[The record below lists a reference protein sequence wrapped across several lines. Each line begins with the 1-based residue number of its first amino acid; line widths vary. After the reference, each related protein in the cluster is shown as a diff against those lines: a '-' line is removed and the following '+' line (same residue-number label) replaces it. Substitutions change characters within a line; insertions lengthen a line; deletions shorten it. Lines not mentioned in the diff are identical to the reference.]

1 MKDSIR
7 LVENRDSWELNDLYP
22 SNIDAEEIGCNQL
35 DHGINKDVED
45 TYVKIIIRSKAL
57 RNVVLFWQNNLKK
70 QLCKIIGKINGDMR
84 LWDTVQNRST
94 ERMYFV

>member
-45 TYVKIIIRSKAL
+45 TSTYVKIIIRSNVV

-70 QLCKIIGKINGDMR
+70 QLSKIIGKINGDMR
-84 LWDTVQNRST
+84 
-94 ERMYFV
+94 YGPK